1 MMNFSIGADELRKAL
16 AEIEAAEKNGFMHCQ
31 AVLKF
36 KAMGHANAWIELAYS
51 DLWERAAPNN
61 GMLDWGR
68 GQGVT
73 VRNKFVNGKLVPLKG
88 NAGNSGEARVSGGNP
103 SRGSNGD

>member
-1 MMNFSIGADELRKAL
+1 MNFSIGAEELRKAL

-36 KAMGHANAWIELAYS
+36 KRLGHCNAWIELAYS
-51 DLWERAAPNN
+51 DLWEKAKPND
-61 GMLDWGR
+61 GKFDWGR

-73 VRNKFVNGKLVPLKG
+73 LRNKFVEGKLVPTKG
-88 NAGNSGEARVSGGNP
+88 ER
-103 SRGSNGD
+103 